1 MRLSGGSVEPSE
13 RAAVLAAMTRLADIP
28 DEVLAASHLARLKEC
43 GCDLHDDSGPD
54 CGV

>member
-1 MRLSGGSVEPSE
+1 MIDPESREKI
-13 RAAVLAAMTRLADIP
+13 RAVILRLADIP